1 MEDLAVEA
9 VADVLLAVVEDL
21 AVDGQVVVMVVAV
34 PVAVAVAVAVDLVVE
49 DPAAGL
55 VRVVKAPAAGARAAA
70 AGIVVRGLMA
80 AEIPAATA
88 SSQQN

>member
-34 PVAVAVAVAVDLVVE
+34 PVAVAVDLVVE

-55 VRVVKAPAAGARAAA
+55 VRVVKAPVVGARAA